1 MIDILSLVRPNIQKL
16 KAYSSAR
23 SLYTSGILLDANE
36 NPYNVFDSQVPM
48 NRYPDGSNKLL
59 RTELAAVYNLSAE
72 ACAAGNG
79 SDEIIDILFR
89 IFCEPGKDNCIIT
102 SPTYG
107 MYEVS
112 AAINA
117 IQVKDVP
124 LVKNQLDVHGIMK
137 AIDANTK
144 MVFICSP
151 NNPTGDVL
159 QREAILKIITESN
172 CLVVI
177 DEAYADFMTAPSFVS
192 EILKYKN
199 LVVVR
204 TLSKAFAMAGL
215 RLGYAFAD
223 AAIIALIQKVKP
235 PYNINVLT
243 THAVLEALKNS
254 GKALEYIDIIKKERD
269 HLISELQCLPQ
280 VLEVY
285 PTQSNFIL
293 FRISGA
299 DTIFDKLVEKGI
311 VIRSRTSQIP
321 DALRVSI
328 GTKEQ
333 NADFLGFLKQILA

>member
-1 MIDILSLVRPNIQKL
+1 MNILDLVRPNIQKL

-23 SLYTSGILLDANE
+23 SLYTTGILLDANE
-36 NPYNVFDSQVPM
+36 NPYNVFEAQVPL
-48 NRYPDGSNKLL
+48 NRYPDGSNKAL
-59 RTELAAVYNLSAE
+59 RKQLAAKFELSE
-72 ACAAGNG
+72 ACCAVGNG
-79 SDEIIDILFR
+79 SDELIDILFR

-112 AAINA
+112 AAINN
-117 IQVKDVP
+117 ISIRDVP
-124 LVKNQLDVHGIMK
+124 LIENQLDFKGLLQ
-137 AIDANTK
+137 AIDTHTK
-144 MVFICSP
+144 IVFICSP

-159 QREAILKIITESN
+159 NRPDILRILKESN

-177 DEAYADFMTAPSFVS
+177 DEAYADFMTAPSFIP
-192 EILKYKN
+192 EIKNYNN

-223 AAIIALIQKVKP
+223 TQLIDLVQKVKP
-235 PYNINVLT
+235 PYNVNVLT
-243 THAVLEALKNS
+243 THAVLEAIKNS
-254 GKALEYIDIIKKERD
+254 DKAAAYIKLIVEERD
-269 HLISELQCLPQ
+269 HLIKALKSIPQ

-285 PTQSNFIL
+285 PSQSNFIL
-293 FRISGA
+293 FKIKEADRIFS
-299 DTIFDKLVEKGI
+299 KLVEKGI

-321 DALRVSI
+321 DALRVSV

-333 NADFLGFLKQILA
+333 NAGFIGLLKQIVA